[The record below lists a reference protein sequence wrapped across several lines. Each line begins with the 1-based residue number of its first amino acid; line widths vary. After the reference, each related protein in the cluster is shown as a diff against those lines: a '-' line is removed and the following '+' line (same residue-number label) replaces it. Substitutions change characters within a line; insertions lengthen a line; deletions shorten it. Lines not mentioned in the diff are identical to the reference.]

1 MTLEEFKLKWEARL
15 QSTEDY
21 NALIQDVNAV
31 IDSIKLDNIPD
42 IPWWDDRWEST
53 MRW

>member
-21 NALIQDVNAV
+21 QALMQDVYTLINYE
-31 IDSIKLDNIPD
+31 IND
-42 IPWWDDRWEST
+42 ITTYPWWDDRWEST